1 MIFLKC
7 DLISF
12 FSHILPDVVVTV
24 AVAILAVVLVLGL
37 ADSHCSLGPDRMLQ
51 SLSPV
56 SRMEQV
62 CELWLNENIW
72 PPYTGPSSCRNS

>member
-12 FSHILPDVVVTV
+12 FSPILPDVVLT
-24 AVAILAVVLVLGL
+24 VAILAVVLVLGV
-37 ADSHCSLGPDRMLQ
+37 AESHCSLGPDRMLQ

-62 CELWLNENIW
+62 CELWLKENIW